1 MSRCSDS
8 RYSAEVHV
16 LTFFLLIA
24 TIILGLAANA
34 ILIRANRRLLATID
48 LQRNSIAELHKLLYD
63 DPPSNP
69 LVQALISEQT
79 IVYPSPVVG
88 QRLFVIHEQP

>member
-24 TIILGLAANA
+24 TIILGLATNA
-34 ILIRANRRLLATID
+34 ILIRVNRRLLATIA
-48 LQRNSIAELHKLLYD
+48 LQRDTIEELHKLLYAT
-63 DPPSNP
+63 PPNP
-69 LVQALISEQT
+69 LVQALISGQT
-79 IVYPSPVVG
+79 IVYPSPVAAPHP
-88 QRLFVIHEQP
+88 FVIPEQP